1 MNHFKVYY
9 QPEKSKNRS
18 GHNLTPSGRNALS
31 PTSSIGIM
39 MPSDSLSPFMMLD
52 CLKPTEI
59 IVSFSSFSRWFDPNA
74 PNRKEGRKS
83 YLVLTLDEKI
93 IFIEKEKFPKNLRGL
108 QIFSVALNYFLTC
121 VLSFYYDW
129 R

>member
-1 MNHFKVYY
+1 MYY
-9 QPEKSKNRS
+9 QSEKSKNRS

-39 MPSDSLSPFMMLD
+39 MPSDSISPFMMLD

-74 PNRKEGRKS
+74 PNRKEGCKS
-83 YLVLTLDEKI
+83 YLVVTLDEKI
-93 IFIEKEKFPKNLRGL
+93 IFIEKEKFLKNLEVFKFFQRL
-108 QIFSVALNYFLTC
+108 
-121 VLSFYYDW
+121 
-129 R
+129 